1 MSTVTKAMPERES
14 RPAHGAS
21 LKVQGLTKHFHS
33 LRALQ
38 QVDLEVPNG
47 RIVGLIG
54 PNGSGKTT
62 FINVVTGHLK
72 PTAGRVYLDGNEI
85 TGLPAHRLARARLA
99 RTYQNVRLFNTLS
112 VLENVVV
119 SALSVGIPRREAASA
134 AIAFLDTLGIE
145 QFAETQAAALSYG
158 HKRLVEIA
166 RALAMKPRY
175 LLLDEP
181 AAGMNDDETRD
192 LLTRLRPLPK
202 KYGLGI
208 LIVDHDMHLI
218 MELCDW
224 LHVLNFGQTIA
235 EGMAEEVRRVPAVVD
250 AYLGSSADE
259 QNA

>member
-1 MSTVTKAMPERES
+1 MSQAAGQEVGKE
-14 RPAHGAS
+14 PALGGRRS
-21 LKVQGLTKHFHS
+21 LKVEGLTKYFHS
-33 LRALQ
+33 LRALHD
-38 QVDLEVPNG
+38 VNLEVPSG
-47 RIVGLIG
+47 RTVGLIG

-72 PTAGRVYLDGNEI
+72 PTAGRVHLDGREI
-85 TGLPAHRLARARLA
+85 TGLSAHRLARAHLA
-99 RTYQNVRLFNTLS
+99 RTYQSVRLFNSLS

-119 SALSVGIPRREAASA
+119 SALSVGIARREAQDA
-134 AIAFLDTLGIE
+134 ALAFLERLGIV
-145 QFAETQAAALSYG
+145 QFADTQAAALSYG

-181 AAGMNDDETRD
+181 AAGMNDEETKD

-202 KYGLGI
+202 EYELGI

-218 MELCDW
+218 MALCDL

-235 EGMAEEVRRVPAVVD
+235 EGTAEEVRRVPAVID
-250 AYLGSSADE
+250 AYLGSSASA

>member
-1 MSTVTKAMPERES
+1 MNHVTEATVARER
-14 RPAHGAS
+14 RPARRAS
-21 LKVQGLTKHFHS
+21 LEVRGLTKYFHS

-38 QVDLEVPNG
+38 EVDLEVPNG

-72 PTAGRVYLDGNEI
+72 PTAGRVYLDGAEI
-85 TGLPAHRLARARLA
+85 TGLPAHRLARAHLA

-112 VLENVVV
+112 VLENVIVG
-119 SALSVGIPRREAASA
+119 ALSVGIRRREAEGA
-134 AIAFLDTLGIE
+134 ARAFLDKLGIG

-166 RALAMKPRY
+166 RALAMRPRY

-181 AAGMNDDETRD
+181 AAGMNDDETRG
-192 LLTRLRPLPK
+192 LLMCLRPLPDE
-202 KYGLGI
+202 YGLGI

-218 MELCDW
+218 MELCDL

-235 EGMAEEVRRVPAVVD
+235 EGTAADVRRVPAVID
-250 AYLGSSADE
+250 AYLGSSAGEHD
-259 QNA
+259 A